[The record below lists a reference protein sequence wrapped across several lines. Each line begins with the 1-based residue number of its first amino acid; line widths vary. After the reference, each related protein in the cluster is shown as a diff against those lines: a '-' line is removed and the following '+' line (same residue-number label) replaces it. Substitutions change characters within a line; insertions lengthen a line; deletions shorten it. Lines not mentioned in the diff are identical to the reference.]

1 MNHLKMKN
9 ILIIL
14 TLTLIQCSANKQ
26 IISKTSENK
35 KFKPDTLT
43 LFDKS
48 RNREIPIAIYQ
59 PKDPKI
65 SNKIPI
71 IFSHGYGENNG
82 KDYLRA
88 YTYLTEFLVSNGYFV
103 VSVQHELK
111 TDELLAM
118 TGKLQETRRP
128 NWERGA
134 QNIFYVLQEIKNK
147 YPELKFNELSLIG
160 HSNGGDMT
168 VLFAHKY
175 PNIASKIISMDNRR
189 MELPRTSTP
198 KIFTLRSKDYPADE
212 GVLPTEEELKKY
224 NITVAFTDINHSNMD
239 NDANETERKYLTSK
253 ILEYL
258 KE

>member
-1 MNHLKMKN
+1 MKN
-9 ILIIL
+9 VLIIML
-14 TLTLIQCSANKQ
+14 SLALIQCSTNKQ

-35 KFKPDTLT
+35 KFELATLT
-43 LFDKS
+43 LFDQN

-59 PKDPKI
+59 PIDLKL

-82 KDYLRA
+82 KDYLSA
-88 YTYLTEFLVSNGYFV
+88 YTYLTEFLASKGYFV
-103 VSVQHELK
+103 ISIQHELK

-128 NWERGA
+128 NWQRGT

-147 YPELKFNELSLIG
+147 YPELKFNKLSLIG

-175 PNIASKIISMDNRR
+175 PNLADKIISMDNRR
-189 MELPRTSTP
+189 MDLPITSNP
-198 KIFTLRSKDYPADE
+198 KIYTLRSKDYPADE

-224 NITVAFTDINHSNMD
+224 NITVQFTDINHGNMD
-239 NDANETERKYLTSK
+239 NDANEVERKYLTTK

-258 KE
+258 KI

>member
-1 MNHLKMKN
+1 MKR
-9 ILIIL
+9 IIIIIL
-14 TLTLIQCSANKQ
+14 SLTLIQCSTNKQ
-26 IISKTSENK
+26 IISKTSEK
-35 KFKPDTLT
+35 TKFKLDTLT
-43 LFDKS
+43 LFDPN

-59 PKDPKI
+59 SKDLKK

-82 KDYLRA
+82 KDYLNA
-88 YTYLTEFLVSNGYFV
+88 YTYLTEFLVSKGYFV
-103 VSVQHELK
+103 ISIQHELK

-118 TGKLQETRRP
+118 SGKLQERRRP

-147 YPELKFNELSLIG
+147 YPELKYNELSLIG

-175 PNIASKIISMDNRR
+175 PSIANKIIAMDNRR

-224 NITVAFTDINHSNMD
+224 NITVEFTNINHSNMD

-258 KE
+258 KK